1 MTFTV
6 IDVIPLLVYPKPY
19 LGIDFQK
26 KPSTA
31 IGRTPSE
38 GQGTWKVH
46 VKKGNGWSDPSEL
59 MPDVYVVAE
68 ILGCT
73 TTVTTNAETTS
84 ANLLYTSQS
93 GGSNLKSGAAFGGTE
108 LGIR

>member
-26 KPSTA
+26 KESTA

-46 VKKGNGWSDPSEL
+46 VKKGNGWSDSDEI
-59 MPDVYVVAE
+59 MPDIYVQAE

-73 TTVTTNAETTS
+73 TTSTTAETTS
-84 ANLLYTSQS
+84 ANLL
-93 GGSNLKSGAAFGGTE
+93 
-108 LGIR
+108 